1 MNIRE
6 RFHATCNFEKVD
18 RPVRRET
25 IGYFPETFER
35 WHGEGLPESVS
46 DDIFSAPLH
55 FQFDNQCWLPVTAD
69 VAYEPGFWPRF
80 EDEIIEEDGQFIIK
94 RDLSGST
101 VRVLA
106 DGRSTIPQVIDNPVK
121 SLRDFE
127 DLKWRLDP
135 ENQDRF
141 TGFLDVMVNIAK
153 SIPDKITASAV
164 CGLFGTYRH
173 LMGFKGM
180 SIALKKNPELL
191 HAIARQWV
199 HLNGTMVK
207 KLHEREPIDYIY
219 FWEDMAY
226 RNGPMIS
233 PRAFREF
240 MAPYYREIID
250 SIKSDT
256 DIRFFLVDS
265 DGDMWTLTPL
275 FIEVGINMMLPF
287 EVNAGMD
294 IRRVREE
301 FGRDLVIWGGIDKMA
316 LFEDEDSIRRE
327 VMEKVPPLLEGGGYI
342 PALDHVVPP
351 EVSLENYEKFLE
363 ILRELR

>member
-1 MNIRE
+1 MNVRE

-80 EDEIIEEDGQFIIK
+80 EDEIIEENDRFIIK
-94 RDLSGST
+94 RDLSGNT

-121 SLRDFE
+121 TMRDFE

-135 ENQDRF
+135 ENRDRF
-141 TGFLDVMVNIAK
+141 TGFLDVMVDIAK
-153 SIPDKITASAV
+153 SVPDKITASAV

-180 SIALKKNPELL
+180 SVAMKRDHDLL

-207 KLHEREPIDYIY
+207 KLREREPIDYIY

-240 MAPYYREIID
+240 MTPYYREIID

-265 DGDMWTLTPL
+265 DGDVWALAAL

-316 LFEDEDSIRRE
+316 LFCDEDSIRRE
-327 VMEKVPPLLEGGGYI
+327 VMEKTPLLLESGGYI

-351 EVSLENYEKFLE
+351 EVSLKNYEKFLE
-363 ILRELR
+363 IVRELR